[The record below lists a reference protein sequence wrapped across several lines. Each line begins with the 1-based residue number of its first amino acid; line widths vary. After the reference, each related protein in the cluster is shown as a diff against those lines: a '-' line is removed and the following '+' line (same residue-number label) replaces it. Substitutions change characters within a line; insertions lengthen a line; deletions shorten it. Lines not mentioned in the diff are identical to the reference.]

1 MIRNLMR
8 KSKTIILLIDFH
20 GHPILG
26 DNYINNK
33 RYSEL
38 QKLICNVNNM
48 SDLYFI
54 SNMPYSKD
62 TRLGEI
68 LKVARAVGFKT
79 SCVTQTLRPNAGD
92 HTIEELSNHI
102 KEKFD
107 FQIDP
112 SDTQI
117 VIGGNNLAGCVVSSK
132 QISAVYWSK
141 AGYRTTIHAPL
152 CAEYEQPGINQVE
165 RTYNGFQK
173 LYSVIRRHKCFDIQM
188 SNEWHEIRGI

>member
-1 MIRNLMR
+1 MR

-38 QKLICNVNNM
+38 QKLMTNVDTK
-48 SDLYFI
+48 SELYFV
-54 SNMPYSKD
+54 SNMPYSNDKK
-62 TRLGEI
+62 LGEI
-68 LKVARAVGFKT
+68 LKMARSVGFKT
-79 SCVTQTLRPNAGD
+79 LEVTKTLRPNEGD

-117 VIGGNNLAGCVVSSK
+117 VIGGNNLAGCVSK
-132 QISAVYWSK
+132 SKMISAIYWSK
-141 AGYRTTIHAPL
+141 AGYRTTIHVPL
-152 CAEYEQPGINQVE
+152 CGEYEQPGIDQVE
-165 RTYNGFQK
+165 RTYYGFQK
-173 LYSVIRRHKCFDIQM
+173 LYTAIKDNKCFDIHM
-188 SNEWHEIRGI
+188 SSEWNEIIGI

>member
-1 MIRNLMR
+1 MTRNLMT

-26 DNYINNK
+26 DEFTNNK

-38 QKLICNVNNM
+38 QKLICNVNNI

-62 TRLGEI
+62 PKLAEV
-68 LKVARAVGFKT
+68 LKMARAVGYKT
-79 SCVTQTLRPNAGD
+79 LEITETLRPNAGD

-102 KEKFD
+102 KEKHD
-107 FQIDP
+107 FKIDP

-117 VIGGNNLAGCVVSSK
+117 VIGGCNISGCVASSK

-165 RTYNGFQK
+165 RTYNGFEK
-173 LYSVIRRHKCFDIQM
+173 LYSTIRRHKCFDILM
-188 SNEWHEIRGI
+188 TSEWSEVIGL

>member
-38 QKLICNVNNM
+38 QKLMTNVDTK
-48 SDLYFI
+48 SELYFV
-54 SNMPYSKD
+54 SNMPYSNDKK
-62 TRLGEI
+62 LGEI
-68 LKVARAVGFKT
+68 LKMARSVGFKT
-79 SCVTQTLRPNAGD
+79 LEVTKTLRPNEGD

-117 VIGGNNLAGCVVSSK
+117 VIGGNNLAGCVSK
-132 QISAVYWSK
+132 SKMISAIYWSK
-141 AGYRTTIHAPL
+141 AGYRTTIHVPL
-152 CAEYEQPGINQVE
+152 CGEYEQPGIDQVE
-165 RTYNGFQK
+165 RTYYGFQK
-173 LYSVIRRHKCFDIQM
+173 LYTAIKDNKCFDIHM
-188 SNEWHEIRGI
+188 SSEWNEIIGI

>member
-1 MIRNLMR
+1 MR

-62 TRLGEI
+62 PRLGEI

-188 SNEWHEIRGI
+188 SNVWHEIRGI